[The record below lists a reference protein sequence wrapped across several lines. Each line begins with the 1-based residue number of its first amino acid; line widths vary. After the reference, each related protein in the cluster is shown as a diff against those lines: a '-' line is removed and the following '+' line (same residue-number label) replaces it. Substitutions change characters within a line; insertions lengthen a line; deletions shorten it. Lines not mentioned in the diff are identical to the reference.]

1 MMLKIII
8 FFVALA
14 LIIYFFDRPPVPE
27 PIDRDAVALV
37 GQIEKCTRIYGNE
50 STRRKDFANCQSN
63 CSKNTDDE
71 IRACIDACQ
80 GIADRF
86 SNCANQ
92 GFIGK

>member
-1 MMLKIII
+1 MLKIII

-14 LIIYFFDRPPVPE
+14 LIIYFFDRLIVPN
-27 PIDRDAVALV
+27 DRDSTAVSL
-37 GQIEKCTRIYGNE
+37 QIEKCTRIYGNE

-71 IRACIDACQ
+71 IRACVDACQ
-80 GIADRF
+80 AIADRF

>member
-14 LIIYFFDRPPVPE
+14 LIIYFFDRPIVPE
-27 PIDRDAVALV
+27 PIDRDAVALA

-63 CSKNTDDE
+63 CSKNTDDQ

-80 GIADRF
+80 ATADQF

-92 GFIGK
+92 SFIGK